1 MINAYNETHPLADGW
16 RTRIPLHQLHHLLV
30 HVVLFGASY
39 RSQTLA
45 AATAALRG

>member
-1 MINAYNETHPLADGW
+1 M
-16 RTRIPLHQLHHLLV
+16 PLHQLHHLLV